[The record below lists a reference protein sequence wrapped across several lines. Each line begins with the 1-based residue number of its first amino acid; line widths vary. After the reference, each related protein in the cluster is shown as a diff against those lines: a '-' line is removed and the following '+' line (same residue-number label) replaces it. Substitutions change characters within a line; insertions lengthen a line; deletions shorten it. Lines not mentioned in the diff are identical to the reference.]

1 VSCIGRASARAPF
14 SRPSLGI
21 AMAQASA
28 SNSSA
33 PDQARPSFCSQASTS
48 SPLLMSAATRPSIM
62 KVGVA
67 WMPFWRILIVSW
79 SSLAHS
85 SRASSLANARAE
97 NGQVGKRRVTDPAA
111 AQ

>member
-1 VSCIGRASARAPF
+1 
-14 SRPSLGI
+14 
-21 AMAQASA
+21 
-28 SNSSA
+28 
-33 PDQARPSFCSQASTS
+33 
-48 SPLLMSAATRPSIM
+48 M